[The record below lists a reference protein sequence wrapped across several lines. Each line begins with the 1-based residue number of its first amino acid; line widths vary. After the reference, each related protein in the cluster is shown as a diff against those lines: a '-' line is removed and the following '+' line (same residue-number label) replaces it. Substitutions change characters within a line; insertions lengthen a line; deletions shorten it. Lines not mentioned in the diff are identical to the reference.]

1 MNTLW
6 LQIDWPY
13 EIMSKFGFKG
23 KWALYLLDIPT
34 ITTHYIDGTMDVRRF
49 EFSFFARRIFQR
61 RNC

>member
-49 EFSFFARRIFQR
+49 EFSFH
-61 RNC
+61 